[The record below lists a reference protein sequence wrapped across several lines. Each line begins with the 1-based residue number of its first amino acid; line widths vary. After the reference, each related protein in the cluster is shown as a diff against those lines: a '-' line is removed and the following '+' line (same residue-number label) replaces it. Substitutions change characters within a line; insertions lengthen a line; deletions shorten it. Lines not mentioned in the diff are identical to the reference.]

1 MPITRKVWTASL
13 ALGLIACS
21 SADAPEERPSE
32 VEEVPERAEAP
43 APEDPRERI
52 VREALRGHPNVRV
65 ESARWETPFTRSGDA
80 APRVVHVVAR
90 DGEDTVDAWL
100 DAESH
105 PVWPLARATALLRR
119 SAITSWHG
127 RVLQRDGAWLWCPT
141 SRDACAVLPSALSIN
156 GSSTDS
162 PDECWAVV
170 ELNGSRRESWA
181 LTWEESGPTLQR
193 VERYPARDEVGPT
206 PRAERLQGRA
216 TSLTTTAIPSAVHSL
231 DALMRQAPCA
241 IDLTTLERG
250 EAKVRAISCRIDEG
264 GGYGVTIPALLY
276 DVQVG
281 ETHFQTP
288 QHRASSG
295 YELDALFA
303 TSPNLIVQTSSS
315 DGSSPSGGSESDL
328 VALSATHLHRFV
340 RRGGETLGLGNPG
353 TGGGYEVAL
362 ASRALHLSATPQG
375 LHVEGC
381 ESYTG
386 VHQRA
391 ADRWVRAHRE
401 REVLDIA
408 VHFDAEHG
416 FTVASEDEARL
427 HAACS
432 VSDAL

>member
-1 MPITRKVWTASL
+1 MA
-13 ALGLIACS
+13 GLTTWLLACS
-21 SADAPEERPSE
+21 SSDAPDEETHE
-32 VEEVPERAEAP
+32 AAAVEVPAEVAP
-43 APEDPRERI
+43 PDLRTTI
-52 VREALRGHPNVRV
+52 VTTALRGHPNVRV
-65 ESARWETPFTRSGDA
+65 ESARWETPFTRSGEA
-80 APRVVHVVAR
+80 APRLVHVVAH
-90 DGEDTVDAWL
+90 DGDDTVDAWL
-100 DAESH
+100 DADSH
-105 PVWPLARATALLRR
+105 PVWPLSRATTQLRR
-119 SAITSWHG
+119 SAITAWHG
-127 RVLQRDGAWLWCPT
+127 RVVQHAGRWLWCPT
-141 SRDACAVLPSALSIN
+141 SRDACAVLPDAQSIN

-170 ELNGSRRESWA
+170 EVGGTRSESWA

-193 VERYPARDEVGPT
+193 VERYPAREEVGPT
-206 PRAERLQGRA
+206 PHAERIQGRA
-216 TSLTTTAIPSAVHSL
+216 TSLTTAAIPSAVRAL

-264 GGYGVTIPALLY
+264 GGYGVTIPGLLY

-303 TSPNLIVQTSSS
+303 TSPTLIVQTSSS
-315 DGSSPSGGSESDL
+315 DGSSPSGASQSDL
-328 VALSATHLHRFV
+328 VALSATHLHSFA
-340 RRGGETLGLGNPG
+340 RRASGTEGLGN
-353 TGGGYEVAL
+353 EVAL
-362 ASRALHLSATPQG
+362 ASRALHVAASPEG

-391 ADRWVRAHRE
+391 ADRWVRGHRE
-401 REVLDIA
+401 REALDIA

-416 FTVASEDEARL
+416 FTVAAEDEARL
-427 HAACS
+427 QAACS